1 MTKEEFEELIGK
13 TIPSYEW
20 RAVENV
26 YTNSTF
32 SKDTV
37 AAMYTESGISVFM
50 YLQDF
55 SDYMKY
61 LEADLQYYKKMIDLT
76 NERISR
82 VNNGDYRLEKAI
94 RMYGNL
100 MNAMD
105 ELLDLHVNANE
116 ISESDKIK
124 IANDNIFSIF
134 DNNTF
139 DVLQKILDARRDRE
153 NV

>member
-37 AAMYTESGISVFM
+37 AAMYIEAGVLVFLA
-50 YLQDF
+50 LQDYAGYKK
-55 SDYMKY
+55 S
-61 LEADLQYYKKMIDLT
+61 LEADLRYFKQMIDLT
-76 NERISR
+76 NERIFR
-82 VNNGDYRLEKAI
+82 VNNGDYRIEEAI

-100 MNAMD
+100 MNVMD
-105 ELLDLHVNANE
+105 NLLDLHVNANE
-116 ISESDKIK
+116 ISESDKIM
-124 IANDNIFSIF
+124 IANDNIYKRFGRE
-134 DNNTF
+134 TF
-139 DVLQKILDARRDRE
+139 ETVRKILDVREERD
-153 NV
+153 

>member
-13 TIPSYEW
+13 SIPNDEW
-20 RAVENV
+20 KAVEEV
-26 YTNSTF
+26 YESSMF

-37 AAMYTESGISVFM
+37 AAMYIEAGVSVFLA
-50 YLQDF
+50 LQDYAGYKK
-55 SDYMKY
+55 S
-61 LEADLQYYKKMIDLT
+61 LEADLRYFKQMIDLT

-100 MNAMD
+100 MNVMD

-116 ISESDKIK
+116 ISEEEDEEV
-124 IANDNIFSIF
+124 DN
-134 DNNTF
+134 
-139 DVLQKILDARRDRE
+139 RE
-153 NV
+153 NAFMS